1 MVKDQGQG
9 RDQGQGKDPRSRL
22 MGKVMEGHGSDG
34 RWLTW
39 MEGKAKVKYQGR
51 TQGASLD
58 QGQGQNRWSPQ
69 MHMQMQMHMI

>member
-1 MVKDQGQG
+1 MVKDQGHG
-9 RDQGQGKDPRSRL
+9 RDQVPRQGPKVKTD
-22 MGKVMEGHGSDG
+22 GKVMEGHGSDG